1 MASKPSN
8 AGNTSKSCAYVNK
21 LSSFF
26 YLFKDELLLPTLGS
40 GHVGPQHYL
49 LLSWLIVSSS
59 KLILE
64 LVGPLSNESAEVV
77 A

>member
-1 MASKPSN
+1 MFEN
-8 AGNTSKSCAYVNK
+8 
-21 LSSFF
+21 
-26 YLFKDELLLPTLGS
+26 ELLLPTLGS
-40 GHVGPQHYL
+40 GHVGPQHYSL
-49 LLSWLIVSSS
+49 SSWLIVSSS